1 MTLSTASNQ
10 LTLDGSTPES
20 RSIDIMRMFE
30 PPEGYYLAF
39 SGGKDSVVLYELAV
53 RAGVKF
59 DAHYSV
65 TTIDPP
71 EVLRFIRDNFK
82 EVIWEKPV
90 RSFFA
95 ELKQPGQTPP
105 MRQAR
110 WCCEKLKECGG
121 QGRYVLTGVRAAESG
136 KRAKYGIVRPC
147 LRGGMEGKTLISP
160 LLHWTTEEVWQFIR
174 SENLPYCSLYDEGFK
189 RIGCI
194 PCPFETNIQR
204 NMERWPRVFDR
215 IKAIC
220 VELYPQKES
229 WQKRWTSG
237 EDFFNWWISRD
248 SAPSDEP
255 DEQYAFDQF
264 EDDDE

>member
-59 DAHYSV
+59 DAHYAV
-65 TTIDPP
+65 TGIDPP
-71 EVLRFIRDNFK
+71 EVMRFIRDNFK
-82 EVIWEKPV
+82 DVVWDKPDTNFYKSIEKNGLP
-90 RSFFA
+90 
-95 ELKQPGQTPP
+95 TI
-105 MRQAR
+105 MAR
-110 WCCEKLKECGG
+110 WCCGELKEKHGN
-121 QGRYVLTGVRAAESG
+121 GRIVLTGVRAAESA
-136 KRAKYGIVRPC
+136 KRSKYGIVRPC
-147 LRGGMEGKTLISP
+147 LRGGANKMLVSP

-194 PCPFETNIQR
+194 PCPFERNIQR
-204 NMERWPRVFDR
+204 NIDRWPRVFDR

-220 VELYPQKES
+220 DELYIQKDS

-237 EDFFNWWISRD
+237 ADYFNRWISRD
-248 SAPSDEP
+248 SAPSDES
-255 DEQYAFDQF
+255 DEQFAFDQF
-264 EDDDE
+264 EDEEE

>member
-82 EVIWEKPV
+82 EVIWEKPKM
-90 RSFFA
+90 SFFA
-95 ELKQPGQTPP
+95 ALRKKGPP
-105 MRQAR
+105 RRNAR
-110 WCCEKLKECGG
+110 WCCEILKETGG
-121 QGRYVLTGVRAAESG
+121 VGRNVLTGVRAAESSN
-136 KRAKYGIVRPC
+136 RSKYGIVRPC
-147 LRGGMEGKTLISP
+147 RRSGGEGKMLISP
-160 LLHWTTEEVWQFIR
+160 MLHWTTEEVWQFIR
-174 SENLPYCSLYDEGFK
+174 AENIPYCSLYDEGWK

-194 PCPFETNIQR
+194 PCPFETKIHR

-215 IKAIC
+215 IKAIL
-220 VELYPQKES
+220 VDMYPGKES

-255 DEQYAFDQF
+255 DEQFAFDQF
-264 EDDDE
+264 EDEEE